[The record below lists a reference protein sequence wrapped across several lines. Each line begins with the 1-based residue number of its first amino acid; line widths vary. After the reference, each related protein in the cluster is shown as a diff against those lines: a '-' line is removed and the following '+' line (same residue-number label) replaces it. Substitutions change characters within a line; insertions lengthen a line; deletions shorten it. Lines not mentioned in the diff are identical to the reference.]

1 MHLEALQELAL
12 RISGER
18 DVEAVLRQIVAG
30 LVQQSAMAL
39 ARVWVVKPGDLC
51 PSCHM
56 RDACPDHTSC
66 LHLLASAGTS
76 LTGEQWSRVDGT
88 FRRVPFGNSRMEFC
102 PSPVRAM
109 ATDRTGQL
117 LHVSAC

>member
-39 ARVWVVKPGDLC
+39 ARV
-51 PSCHM
+51 
-56 RDACPDHTSC
+56 
-66 LHLLASAGTS
+66 
-76 LTGEQWSRVDGT
+76 
-88 FRRVPFGNSRMEFC
+88 
-102 PSPVRAM
+102 
-109 ATDRTGQL
+109 
-117 LHVSAC
+117 